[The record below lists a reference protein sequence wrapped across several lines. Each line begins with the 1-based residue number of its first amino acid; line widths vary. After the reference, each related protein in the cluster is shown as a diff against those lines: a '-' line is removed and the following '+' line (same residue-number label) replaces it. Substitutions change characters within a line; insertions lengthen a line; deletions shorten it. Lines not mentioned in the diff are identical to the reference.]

1 MDFERLGTNGVLAFG
16 IALGVLVTVLIMS
29 AYFAVTSRSPRRML
43 AWLGFGRTKLTAQD
57 GIAEFASEVVALID
71 KQRILSAHA
80 SEYFNTIQG
89 AGWVDLQTIVE
100 DVKMAHDLLQFMM
113 AERQYAR
120 VCDLCD
126 YLMDRL
132 TPAEAAQVA
141 SEYDGL
147 SALEQWRSRSRYILM
162 KLVNA
167 TTTSAEQTRNLG
179 IKRNEKQRRSTL
191 LSLEK
196 IRDYLGER

>member
-1 MDFERLGTNGVLAFG
+1 MNFERLGTTGVLAVG
-16 IALGVLVTVLIMS
+16 VALGVLVAVVLLS
-29 AYFAVTSRSPRRML
+29 AYFKVTSRSPRRMF
-43 AWLGFGRTKLTAQD
+43 AWLGFGRTKLTAED
-57 GIAEFASEVVALID
+57 GLAEFASEVVALID

-89 AGWVDLQTIVE
+89 AGWVDLQTLVE
-100 DVKMAHDLLQFMM
+100 DLKMAHDLLQFMM
-113 AERQYAR
+113 AERHYAQ

-147 SALEQWRSRSRYILM
+147 SALEQWRSRSRSILM

-167 TTTSAEQTRNLG
+167 TTIAAEQTKQLG
-179 IKRNEKQRRSTL
+179 ITREGKKRRSTL
-191 LSLEK
+191 LSLDK
-196 IRDYLGER
+196 IRDYLGQ